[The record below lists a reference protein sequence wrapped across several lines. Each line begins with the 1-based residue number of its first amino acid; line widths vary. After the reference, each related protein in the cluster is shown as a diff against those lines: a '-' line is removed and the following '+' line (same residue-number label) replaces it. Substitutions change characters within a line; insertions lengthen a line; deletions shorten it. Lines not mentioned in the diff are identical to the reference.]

1 MKEKIIAFL
10 FFIFGIVLFLF
21 IRDSYPLNSFDNK
34 SDFKVSFYE
43 KMNFFE
49 NFEFFGIFIFNLIVG
64 FLLSFIGYFTG
75 GFLTLLILF
84 WNGFLIAMILNLA
97 VYKLSIGTI
106 LYVSKHMPLEIYA
119 FLLFAEFG
127 LRGRF
132 FIKKILI
139 DNEVDFSLVPKTKKL
154 LYPTILLVFAS
165 FLEVI

>member
-34 SDFKVSFYE
+34 SDFKISFYE

-106 LYVSKHMPLEIYA
+106 LY
-119 FLLFAEFG
+119 
-127 LRGRF
+127 
-132 FIKKILI
+132 
-139 DNEVDFSLVPKTKKL
+139 
-154 LYPTILLVFAS
+154 
-165 FLEVI
+165 EVI